1 MLSYTRVFCLLL
13 FSVACIQLQAQN
25 EELTISRQV
34 TATTTQSSAPDDGT
48 HLQFSAHVGEV
59 LIGTSAGSLVATQGF
74 QQPHTDGTT
83 AVIEIDGR
91 NFDLLYFPNPTH
103 EFLTVNLDGAAADL
117 LQLQLVDLLGRT
129 VRKQAIERNQRQASW
144 HDLND
149 LPGGSY
155 SLLALDRFGRN
166 HQLGLIMISD

>member
-13 FSVACIQLQAQN
+13 LSVFFIQLQAQN
-25 EELTISRQV
+25 EELTISRQI
-34 TATTTQSSAPDDGT
+34 TANATQASSPDDGI

-59 LIGTSAGSLVATQGF
+59 VVGTSAGSLVATQGF

-91 NFDLLYFPNPTH
+91 DFDLLYFPNPAH

-117 LQLQLVDLLGRT
+117 LQLQLIDLLGRT
-129 VRKQAIERNQRQASW
+129 VRKQSIERNQLQVSW
-144 HDLND
+144 YDLND

-155 SLLALDRFGRN
+155 SLVAVDRFGRN